1 MVVDQGRSYN
11 GDDEQRPEAEDCQ
24 LCEELLGNLHRFFL
38 ALENARKPANSE
50 WMTVEDVAR
59 ELKISKSIV
68 YRIIRSGELSA
79 VDIVDANGRI
89 ARKGHYR
96 IRRSSLNDYLAAKQV
111 KPPQKRAVKSRP
123 RRHPRV
129 KNHLGI

>member
-1 MVVDQGRSYN
+1 MLPNERHN
-11 GDDEQRPEAEDCQ
+11 AEDAPAVDGCA
-24 LCEELLGNLHRFFL
+24 LCEDLRTNLQRFL
-38 ALENARKPANSE
+38 HVLENARKPPDAE
-50 WMTVEDVAR
+50 WMTVEEVAR

-68 YRIIRSGELSA
+68 YRIIRSGELAA

-96 IRRSSLNDYLAAKQV
+96 IRRSSLNEYLAAKQV
-111 KPPQKRAVKSRP
+111 KPPEKSPTKSRS
-123 RRHPRV
+123 RRYPRV